1 MTLRPPRRP
10 PEDELRIVVLYCLR
24 SLAPCSELQLLQFLS
39 EYDLMNYFDMM
50 FALNDLC
57 SRGQAVRKR
66 EAAGWSYTLTEA
78 GHEVLSLFGNR
89 VPHSVQTLVQEHA
102 SAWRLRFEREAQC
115 SASTEKTERG
125 DWEVTLSL
133 KEQDGDMMRL
143 TLALPSRELASAIGA
158 RWPDKAG
165 EIYETVI
172 RILAGEG
179 T

>member
-10 PEDELRIVVLYCLR
+10 PDDEQRMVVLYCLC

-57 SRGQAVRKR
+57 SRGHAVRKKV
-66 EAAGWSYTLTEA
+66 ASGWTYTLTEA
-78 GHEVLSLFGNR
+78 GHEALSLFGSR
-89 VPHSVQTLVQEHA
+89 VPRSVQTLTAEKAPQ
-102 SAWRLRFEREAQC
+102 WRLRFEREAQC
-115 SASTEKTERG
+115 AVSTEATGRG

-133 KEQDGDMMRL
+133 KDQENDMMRL
-143 TLALPSRELASAIGA
+143 VLSLPSRELASAIGA
-158 RWPDKAG
+158 RWPEKAG

-172 RILAGEG
+172 RILAGEDA
-179 T
+179 